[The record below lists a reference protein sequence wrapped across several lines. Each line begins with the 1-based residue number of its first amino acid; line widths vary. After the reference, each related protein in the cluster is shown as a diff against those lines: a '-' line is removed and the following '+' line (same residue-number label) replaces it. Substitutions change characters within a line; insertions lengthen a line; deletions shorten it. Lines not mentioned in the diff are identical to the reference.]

1 MKVQQ
6 DQQINII
13 LKTEEGQKII
23 SSYIREVYP
32 DRLVLTQ
39 PQNWETYL
47 SYLEEGEEIDTKVLT
62 RAGVFLYTSVILNSP
77 VDDCFTIE
85 YNENS
90 AKLLQRRAYTRV
102 KMDTIV
108 DCEYD
113 VLDKNEKSANQN
125 IYGNMVQFSTSLS
138 CKFEKFTVEAETI
151 DMGGGGLKIKAVS
164 ELPLKTPITFCINLF
179 DDIIVAQGVIVE
191 NNKLPE
197 KQYGIMFTKISDE
210 DREKIIK
217 TCVQID
223 GILNRK

>member
-6 DQQINII
+6 DQQVNII
-13 LKTEEGQKII
+13 INTEEGQKII

-39 PQNWETYL
+39 PQDWEKYISCL
-47 SYLEEGEEIDTKVLT
+47 DEGEEIDIKILT
-62 RAGVFLYTSVILNSP
+62 RAGVLLYTSVILNSP
-77 VDDCFTIE
+77 AEDCFTIE
-85 YNENS
+85 FNEDS
-90 AKLLQRRAYTRV
+90 AKVLQRRAYTRV

-113 VLDKNEKSANQN
+113 KLDKSSKSSKTDP
-125 IYGNMVQFSTSLS
+125 YSRMVEFSTPLS
-138 CKFEKFTVEAETI
+138 CKFEKYNIEAETI
-151 DMGGGGLKIKAVS
+151 DIGGGGLKIKTVS
-164 ELPLKTPITFCINLF
+164 PLPPQTAITFYINLF
-179 DDIIVAQGVIVE
+179 DDIIIAQGVIVE

-197 KQYGIMFTKISDE
+197 NQYGIMFTKISDE

-217 TCVQID
+217 TCVKID